1 MRSQCRIVLNRCA
14 MIKIVYLPCNRA
26 SAMPISFSVSPSRS
40 DVASSYKYVSIYK
53 ARREWRT
60 PSMAYTQVASS
71 VFRWGYENRP

>member
-1 MRSQCRIVLNRCA
+1 MACGGPDAVMRPARRTKMRSQCRIVLNR
-14 MIKIVYLPCNRA
+14 
-26 SAMPISFSVSPSRS
+26 FSVSPSRS